1 MASTPHS
8 PDHELKVTGFVH
20 RQAMPRIVS
29 DPPVRW
35 RNLSSVEKAI
45 VVLGFG
51 TLGWAVVFYAVTA

>member
-1 MASTPHS
+1 MTAPI
-8 PDHELKVTGFVH
+8 LH

-29 DPPVRW
+29 DPPVRH
-35 RNLSSVEKAI
+35 RLSQVEKVI